1 MNIMKSLARSQGMGN
16 FRAPS
21 WGTQARVEGRLSW
34 CSGEGSFEMLLHFL
48 ESLRKPVSA
57 GRDGGGVTEFG
68 VSGQVR
74 GPKSCLLPAS
84 PIFPFPFPQGQSM
97 VPTSVELGGA
107 LGWISQMGQSP
118 LKSEHSTLG
127 TTFKACYLLLPSL
140 LLARCPLVIQGHSS
154 AFLFFAQAVSLAWI
168 MFISSWLRA
177 FALTLHRNILPMFL
191 GLAGFS

>member
-1 MNIMKSLARSQGMGN
+1 MRCSFTFLKASENQFLQGEMG
-16 FRAPS
+16 
-21 WGTQARVEGRLSW
+21 E
-34 CSGEGSFEMLLHFL
+34 
-48 ESLRKPVSA
+48 ESLSLVFQ
-57 GRDGGGVTEFG
+57 GRSE
-68 VSGQVR
+68 
-74 GPKSCLLPAS
+74 GPNPAS
-84 PIFPFPFPQGQSM
+84 YLPPPSSLFPSPKDRAWFP
-97 VPTSVELGGA
+97 VELGGA